1 MPNNKNLKSPPPT
14 KKAKTDDDKVEV
26 KMEGV
31 TAAEGKQLEED
42 GEVPV
47 EDEFFDFEITGCAR
61 AASAK
66 AKQGGGFKKL
76 VDESVLAD
84 SGQKKQPSKVMMKVF
99 VVRGVGVCFGMD
111 KGKRPDVYPEKYL
124 KDIVVGNVQIM
135 GAEDFLK
142 ENAVLREVSRPE
154 GDMLGHDRCRL
165 TALFVSASHVG
176 RRVLI
181 AMTRELKWCTQGK
194 TVICILVAFSFRQ
207 FRRILIKTRMIL
219 LIWRNSGQI

>member
-84 SGQKKQPSKVMMKVF
+84 SYRRS
-99 VVRGVGVCFGMD
+99 
-111 KGKRPDVYPEKYL
+111 
-124 KDIVVGNVQIM
+124 
-135 GAEDFLK
+135 
-142 ENAVLREVSRPE
+142 SRA
-154 GDMLGHDRCRL
+154 R
-165 TALFVSASHVG
+165 S
-176 RRVLI
+176 
-181 AMTRELKWCTQGK
+181 
-194 TVICILVAFSFRQ
+194 
-207 FRRILIKTRMIL
+207 
-219 LIWRNSGQI
+219 

>member
-1 MPNNKNLKSPPPT
+1 M
-14 KKAKTDDDKVEV
+14 
-26 KMEGV
+26 
-31 TAAEGKQLEED
+31 
-42 GEVPV
+42 

-142 ENAVLREVSRPE
+142 ENAVLREVSRPD

-176 RRVLI
+176 RRVSI